1 MKKKKNSEGNLAMS
15 KIIGKLYQSSKYEY
29 QFEN

>member
-1 MKKKKNSEGNLAMS
+1 MKKKKSEGNLGMS

-29 QFEN
+29 QIEN